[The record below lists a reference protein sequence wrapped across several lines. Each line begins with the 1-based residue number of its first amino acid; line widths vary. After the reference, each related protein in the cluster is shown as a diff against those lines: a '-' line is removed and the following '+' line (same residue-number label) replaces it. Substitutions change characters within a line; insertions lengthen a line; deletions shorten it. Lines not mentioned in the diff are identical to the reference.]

1 MKTAFITG
9 GSRGIGAA
17 AVRLFCQSGYHTAF
31 TYHNSSGAAIALAD
45 ETSAIPI
52 RMDAAD
58 PRQAADA
65 VHRALND
72 LPHIDVLI
80 NNAGASG
87 HGPLDAISDGEWRR
101 VIDVNL
107 TGVFYVIKA
116 ALPGMISRKSGTI
129 INVSS
134 IWGITGASC
143 EAHYSAA
150 KAGVIGLTKA
160 LAKEL
165 APSGITVNCVAPG
178 AIDTDMNASL
188 SAADREDL
196 KGQIPLGRLG
206 SAEEIA
212 RTMLFLASS
221 AAAYMTGQVI
231 SPNGGMII

>member
-1 MKTAFITG
+1 VKAAFITG

-17 AVRLFCQSGYHTAF
+17 AVRLFCQSGYRVAF
-31 TYHNSSGAAIALAD
+31 TYHNTAGAAMALAD
-45 ETSAIPI
+45 ETGAIPI
-52 RMDAAD
+52 KMDAAD
-58 PRQAADA
+58 PAQVKAA
-65 VHRALND
+65 VLRALND
-72 LPHIDVLI
+72 LPHIDALI
-80 NNAGASG
+80 NNAGAAG
-87 HGPLDAISDGEWRR
+87 FGPIDAISDDEWQR
-101 VIDVNL
+101 VINVNL
-107 TGVFYVIKA
+107 SGVFYVIKA

-134 IWGITGASC
+134 VWGMAGASC

-178 AIDTDMNASL
+178 VTDTEMNASL
-188 SAADREDL
+188 SPADLAAL
-196 KGQIPLGRLG
+196 KEQIPLSRLG

-212 RTMLFLASS
+212 QTMLFLASS
-221 AAAYMTGQVI
+221 AAAYITGQVI

>member
-1 MKTAFITG
+1 VKTAFITG

-17 AVRLFCQSGYHTAF
+17 TVRLFRQSGYHAAF
-31 TYHNSSGAAIALAD
+31 TYHNSTCAAMALAD
-45 ETSAIPI
+45 ETGAIPI
-52 RMDAAD
+52 QMDAAD
-58 PRQAADA
+58 PAQAKAA
-65 VHRALND
+65 VRRALND
-72 LPHIDVLI
+72 LRNIDALI

-87 HGPLDAISDGEWRR
+87 FGPLDAISIDEWRR
-101 VIDVNL
+101 VIDINL
-107 TGVFYVIKA
+107 SGVFYVIKA

-134 IWGITGASC
+134 IWGMTGASC

-165 APSGITVNCVAPG
+165 APSGITINCVAPG
-178 AIDTDMNASL
+178 VIDTDMNAAL
-188 SAADREDL
+188 SVADLAAL
-196 KGQIPLGRLG
+196 KGQIPLNRLG

-212 RTMLFLASS
+212 QIMLFLASS
-221 AAAYMTGQVI
+221 AAAYITGQVI

>member
-1 MKTAFITG
+1 MMTAFITG

-17 AVRLFCQSGYHTAF
+17 AVRLFRQSGYHVAF
-31 TYHNSSGAAIALAD
+31 TYYNSTRVAIALAD
-45 ETSAIPI
+45 ETGAKPI
-52 RMDAAD
+52 KMDAAD
-58 PRQAADA
+58 PAQAATA
-65 VHRALND
+65 VLRALND

-87 HGPLDAISDGEWRR
+87 FGPLDAISDSEWRR

-107 TGVFYVIKA
+107 SGVFYVIRA
-116 ALPGMISRKSGTI
+116 ALPGMILRKSGTI
-129 INVSS
+129 INISS

-150 KAGVIGLTKA
+150 KAGVIGLTRA

-188 SAADREDL
+188 SATDLSAL

-206 SAEEIA
+206 NAEEIA
-212 RTMLFLASS
+212 RIMLFLASS
-221 AAAYMTGQVI
+221 AAAYITGQVI